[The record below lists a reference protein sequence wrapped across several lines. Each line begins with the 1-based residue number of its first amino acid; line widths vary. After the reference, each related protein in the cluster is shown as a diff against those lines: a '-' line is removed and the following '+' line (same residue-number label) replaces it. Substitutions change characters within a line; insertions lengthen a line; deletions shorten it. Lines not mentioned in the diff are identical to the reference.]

1 MRSEDELVALA
12 GEVAEEILDS
22 WFFEWGSWDGVEDLT
37 EEEYDWIQENIR
49 PIVDV
54 IKVQND

>member
-1 MRSEDELVALA
+1 MRSEEELVALA
-12 GEVAEEILDS
+12 AGVAEEILDS
-22 WFFEWGSWDGVEDLT
+22 WFFEWNSWDGVEDLT

-49 PIVDV
+49 PIADV

>member
-12 GEVAEEILDS
+12 ASVAEEILDS
-22 WFFEWGSWDGVEDLT
+22 WFFEYSSWDCIEDLT
-37 EEEYDWIQENIR
+37 QEEYDWIQENIR
-49 PIVDV
+49 PIADV